1 MASLWSLHQKYLAQ
15 WNYEW
20 VIVEDL
26 LKVEEEIFGELF
38 LSPLLL
44 FHC

>member
-1 MASLWSLHQKYLAQ
+1 MREKRGIH
-15 WNYEW
+15 EW